1 MQNTPLKTSDLH
13 KKIKLQTLKIQNLK
27 KKEQQLNDFLYF
39 YNKTKDLICTADP
52 SGYFKSV
59 NPAFIKTLGYSKAE
73 LTSNSFLKYIHP
85 DDIAKTNREL
95 DKLEKGKSSLS
106 FENRY
111 LTKKGKYITLQW
123 KSYVD
128 PLSGLIHAIARDITD
143 IKESEEKLIF
153 SENSLNNAQKL
164 AKIGNWEFNLITR
177 ELTWSNELYNI
188 YEIPKSSK
196 TDPYTGYLNRFLKE
210 DLQILKNKIKNLIKT
225 KTPYEIEHRIILPSN
240 RVKWIYATGI
250 PVEDNYGNVII
261 VRGIAQDITIK
272 KQIDESLQAKERA
285 EIANKSKSDFL
296 ANMSHEIRTPL
307 NGIIGFAEL
316 LTKTNLDPAQT
327 NFANTINECALN
339 LMDIVN
345 DVLDFSKIESGKLEL
360 NIAKTD
366 LYEIAHQVV
375 DLFKYQASNKNISLN
390 LIIDINTPQFI
401 LADSGRL
408 KQILVNLLSNAIKFT
423 SFGKVNLEI
432 KVLNH
437 VHSKVQVQFL
447 VKDTGIGIKECSQEK
462 IFESFVQEDHSTT
475 RKYGGTGLGLP
486 ISNQLLGLM
495 HSKLEL
501 ISKNGDGS
509 TFFFDITFQ
518 KLETTLVTTPI
529 PSVVNDDSDHS
540 NGFEMEQE
548 VSILIVEDNKINML
562 LAKTL
567 IMKIIPNCIILEAF
581 DGQQAIRKFKK
592 EKVDLILMD
601 IQMPLKNGYEAA
613 AEIRK
618 LKASNKLPII
628 ALTAGILDGEKE
640 KCIKAGMNDYVSKP
654 IIKNDLEQVLYK
666 WIK

>member
-85 DDIAKTNREL
+85 DDI
-95 DKLEKGKSSLS
+95 
-106 FENRY
+106 
-111 LTKKGKYITLQW
+111 TLQW

-188 YEIPKSSK
+188 YEIPKNSK

-375 DLFKYQASNKNISLN
+375 DL
-390 LIIDINTPQFI
+390 
-401 LADSGRL
+401 
-408 KQILVNLLSNAIKFT
+408 
-423 SFGKVNLEI
+423 
-432 KVLNH
+432 
-437 VHSKVQVQFL
+437 
-447 VKDTGIGIKECSQEK
+447 
-462 IFESFVQEDHSTT
+462 
-475 RKYGGTGLGLP
+475 
-486 ISNQLLGLM
+486 
-495 HSKLEL
+495 
-501 ISKNGDGS
+501 
-509 TFFFDITFQ
+509 
-518 KLETTLVTTPI
+518 
-529 PSVVNDDSDHS
+529 
-540 NGFEMEQE
+540 
-548 VSILIVEDNKINML
+548 
-562 LAKTL
+562 
-567 IMKIIPNCIILEAF
+567 
-581 DGQQAIRKFKK
+581 
-592 EKVDLILMD
+592 
-601 IQMPLKNGYEAA
+601 
-613 AEIRK
+613 
-618 LKASNKLPII
+618 
-628 ALTAGILDGEKE
+628 
-640 KCIKAGMNDYVSKP
+640 
-654 IIKNDLEQVLYK
+654 
-666 WIK
+666 